1 MGTAGADGKRTS
13 GSARAGV
20 RMLIS

>member
-20 RMLIS
+20 RVLIS

>member
-1 MGTAGADGKRTS
+1 MGTAGAEEKRTS